1 MLRSQFLQPMLI
13 KRDKMMIM
21 VKDMVRDVG
30 GDMVV
35 KNMRGCTLVP

>member
-13 KRDKMMIM
+13 KRGKMMIIAED
-21 VKDMVRDVG
+21 VTLDVG

-35 KNMRGCTLVP
+35 ENMRGCTLVL